1 MTSSK
6 SNAYI
11 RKAMCLFS
19 IIMLTVMIIGVL
31 PVHGEEKIYN
41 DVLRLHVIAN
51 SDSDADQELKLKV
64 RDRVLSEVAD
74 ILDGYENFDD
84 ALSVIS
90 KKKNLD
96 RITNAAR
103 QTVADEGYS
112 YTVTVSVGEER
123 YPKKNYE
130 SLCFPSGVYTSLKVE
145 IGESDGQNWWCVL
158 FPRLCLGAAL
168 GDSRNEDCFI
178 QAGFTPEQYRTV
190 TEADEPKYQVK
201 FKILEIIDSWIK

>member
-1 MTSSK
+1 MTNSK
-6 SNAYI
+6 GRFNI

-19 IIMLTVMIIGVL
+19 IAMLTVMIIGVL
-31 PVHGEEKIYN
+31 PIHGEEKIYN

-74 ILDGYENFDD
+74 ILDGCGNFDD

-90 KKKNLD
+90 KEENLA
-96 RITNAAR
+96 RITRAAR
-103 QTVADEGYS
+103 QTVANEGYG
-112 YTVTVSVGEER
+112 YGVTVSVGEER
-123 YPKKNYE
+123 YPRKNYE
-130 SLCFPSGVYTSLKVE
+130 SLCFPSGSYTSLRVQ
-145 IGESDGQNWWCVL
+145 IGESAGQNWWCVL
-158 FPRLCLGAAL
+158 FPRLCLGAAT
-168 GDSRNEDCFI
+168 GGARNEDCFI

-190 TEADEPKYQVK
+190 TETDEPKYQVK